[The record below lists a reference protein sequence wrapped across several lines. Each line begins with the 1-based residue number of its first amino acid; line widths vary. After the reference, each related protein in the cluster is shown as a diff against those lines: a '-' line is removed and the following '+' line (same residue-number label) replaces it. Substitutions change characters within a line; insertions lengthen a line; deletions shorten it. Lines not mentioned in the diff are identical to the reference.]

1 MYKLIF
7 IFFLFVS
14 SPLYSN
20 EFTYHCD
27 RTDNNLSM
35 VFDVNRSEKSIVH
48 THSID
53 KTTNSVSKNSL
64 PIEIYNWDE
73 RKDSVWTIYSDPQ
86 SLSFVTFLFNFQHQ
100 KLVLQSIFNIFL
112 TEEDDLDDIV
122 ISSLFKCYIIQ

>member
-1 MYKLIF
+1 MYKLLF
-7 IFFLFVS
+7 IFFMFVS